1 MKCKDTK
8 LSNLVYRAD
17 PTATTAKNPKLPER
31 WAFDNNHVGVLAE
44 LTKVKEVE
52 PDIMESSLGKL
63 VLKDEEREWRRL
75 MLEQLT
81 EQNRMISLLVRKQ
94 EQDNDG
100 R

>member
-1 MKCKDTK
+1 MKCKNTK
-8 LSNLVYRAD
+8 LISLLYRAD

-31 WAFDNNHVGVLAE
+31 WAYDNNHVGVLAE

-63 VLKDEEREWRRL
+63 VLKDEEREWRRQ

-94 EQDNDG
+94 EQDNDD

>member
-1 MKCKDTK
+1 MKCKNTK
-8 LSNLVYRAD
+8 SISLLYRAD

-31 WAFDNNHVGVLAE
+31 WAYDNNHVGVLAE

-63 VLKDEEREWRRL
+63 VLKDEERERRRQ
-75 MLEQLT
+75 MLEQFT
-81 EQNRMISLLVRKQ
+81 EQNQMISLLVRKQ
-94 EQDNDG
+94 EQDNDD